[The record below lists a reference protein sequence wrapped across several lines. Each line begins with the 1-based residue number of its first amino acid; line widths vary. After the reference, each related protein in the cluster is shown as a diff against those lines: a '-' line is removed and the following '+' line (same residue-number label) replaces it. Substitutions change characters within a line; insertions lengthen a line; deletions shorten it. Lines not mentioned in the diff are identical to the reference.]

1 MKRITSLFSILLFM
15 AILVV
20 PSVIWG
26 IKGITKSK
34 AFEVEIEENRAPA
47 EWPKKFSSDLPSEIE
62 NYYNDRVP
70 FRSVMLN
77 IYSICDGGAEGFYR
91 ESVQPVLVA
100 MSGRKAEAVNTG
112 LADLYNDKEIAKQEI
127 PPAPQPKK
135 VEPKSKEYKEIERK
149 DPTCLDAGY
158 VKYAKKDGSDEYTE
172 ELPALGHTYVDA
184 GVAEPTYL
192 KYGYHLY
199 RCEVCGWEHK
209 TDFTEK
215 LIDDSYL
222 PENIANHQVIIGRYN
237 WLFYAGN
244 YSKDYYTGANVMSEE
259 LMNIRMNKLKEVS
272 DICEAQGKT
281 IVFAIWPNKE
291 QVYPEYMPTY
301 QIENPVKR
309 EPAFAQYVSANS
321 NVKFVYP
328 VDDLTMGK
336 VLGDTYFPYDTHW
349 NTWGSFIGTMSI
361 YKALGYP
368 TPDLQD
374 IQIAEVPSNSRGLV
388 GTGLLNGEDYT
399 EDFDYQVVYR
409 PGVETVWTDGTRD
422 LAAGYTDMYRAESR
436 EPLYDKNIVII
447 GDSFRVSTLP
457 YLEKDFKRVAG
468 ASRPHMDW
476 AAQDIKDA
484 DIIVMTAVERFD
496 NELFAKLDELETY
509 LTQ

>member
-20 PSVIWG
+20 PSLIWG
-26 IKGITKSK
+26 IKKIARSD
-34 AFEVEIEENRAPA
+34 AFEVQIEENREPA
-47 EWPKKFSSDLPSEIE
+47 KWPTKFSSDFPSEVE

-70 FRSVMLN
+70 FRSVMLHA
-77 IYSICDGGAEGFYR
+77 YSVFDDGTEGFYR
-91 ESVQPVLVA
+91 DKLQPVLVA
-100 MSGRKAEAVNTG
+100 MSGRKGEIESSN
-112 LADLYNDKEIAKQEI
+112 LADLYNEKTQAGKEK

-135 VEPKSKEYKEIERK
+135 VEPKSKEHKEVERK

-172 ELPALGHTYVDA
+172 ELPALGHNYVDA
-184 GVAEPTYL
+184 GVVEPTYL

-199 RCEVCGWEHK
+199 VCAVCGREHK
-209 TDFTEK
+209 EEFTEK

-222 PENIANHQVIIGRYN
+222 PETIANHQVIIGRYN

-244 YSKDYYTGANVMSEE
+244 YSKDYFTGANVMSEAV
-259 LMNIRMNKLKEVS
+259 MDARMNQLKEVQ
-272 DICEAQGKT
+272 DICASQGKT
-281 IVFAIWPNKE
+281 IVFVIWPNKE

-309 EPAFAQYVSANS
+309 EPTFEKYVAEHSD
-321 NVKFVYP
+321 VKFVYP
-328 VDDLTMGK
+328 VEELTMGK

-349 NTWGSFIGTMSI
+349 NTWGSFIGTMSV
-361 YKALGYP
+361 YEALGYE

-374 IQIAEVPSNSRGLV
+374 IQIAEIPANSRGLV
-388 GTGLLNGEDYT
+388 GTGLLNGENYTDDY
-399 EDFDYQVVYR
+399 DYEVVYR
-409 PGVETVWTDGTRD
+409 PGVGTVWTDGTRD
-422 LAAGYTDMYRAESR
+422 LAGGYTDMYRAEST
-436 EPLYDKNIVII
+436 EPIYDKNLVII

-457 YLEKDFKRVAG
+457 YLEKDFRRVAG
-468 ASRPHMDW
+468 ASRQHMDW
-476 AAQDIKDA
+476 AEQDIKDA

-496 NELFAKLDELETY
+496 NEMFAKLDELKRY

>member
-15 AILVV
+15 VILIV
-20 PSVIWG
+20 PSLIWG
-26 IKGITKSK
+26 IKKITKSDK
-34 AFEVEIEENRAPA
+34 FEVKIEENREPAP
-47 EWPKKFSSDLPSEIE
+47 WPKKFSSDLPSEIE

-70 FRSVMLN
+70 FRSVMLQA
-77 IYSICDGGAEGFYR
+77 YSVWDGNLEGFYR
-91 ESVQPVLVA
+91 DSMQPVLVA
-100 MSGRKAEAVNTG
+100 LSGRKAESVNSG
-112 LADLYNDKEIAKQEI
+112 LADMFNDKEVAQTEVK
-127 PPAPQPKK
+127 PAPQSKKTTPKT
-135 VEPKSKEYKEIERK
+135 KEYKEVERK

-172 ELPALGHTYVDA
+172 ELPALGHSYADA
-184 GVAEPTYL
+184 GVVEPTYL

-199 RCEVCGWEHK
+199 RCERCGWEHK
-209 TDFTEK
+209 AEFKEK

-222 PENIANHQVIIGRYN
+222 PENISNHQVIIGRFN
-237 WLFYAGN
+237 WLFYSGN
-244 YSKDYYTGANVMSEE
+244 YSKDYFTGANVMSEE
-259 LMNIRMNKLKEVS
+259 VMNARMNQLKELQ

-281 IVFAIWPNKE
+281 IVFAVWPNKE

-301 QIENPVKR
+301 QMESPVKR
-309 EPAFAQYVSANS
+309 EPVFEQYVSEHS

-328 VDDLTMGK
+328 VEELTMGK
-336 VLGDTYFPYDTHW
+336 VLADTYFPYDTHW

-361 YKALGYP
+361 YTALGYE

-374 IQIAEVPSNSRGLV
+374 IQIAEIPSASRGLV

-399 EDFDYQVVYR
+399 EDCDYQVVYR
-409 PGVETVWTDGTRD
+409 PGVEPLWTDGTRD

-436 EPLYDKNIVII
+436 EPKYDKNIVII

-468 ASRPHMDW
+468 ASRQHMDW
-476 AAQDIKDA
+476 ATDDIKAA
-484 DIIVMTAVERFD
+484 DIIVLTAVERFD
-496 NELFAKLDELETY
+496 NELFAKLPELKAI